1 MGRTKTKKK
10 TAARTVEVPA
20 SPLPPTAPSISSLL
34 EKAQSLIVQC
44 DYELAQRFITR
55 ILEQQ
60 PSNADAKEMLGVV
73 QLETGDIQ
81 AARVTFT
88 SLLPPNPDAPSPPP
102 PSAHLYLAQ
111 LCEDDPGL
119 ALKHYQAAI
128 EILTV
133 QLKGKERAVDLPRD
147 DEAEL
152 KSNIVRALVGQVEIW
167 MDPSYDLC
175 DDPAA
180 PKICEDLLASALQ
193 TDPGNAEALQALAS
207 VRMSQE
213 RPEEAKQ
220 CLEQAWSAWKDLDLD
235 DPKLPPIP
243 TRLALVKLFL
253 ELGLYPPALLVL
265 HGVMASDD
273 QDVEAWYLEGW
284 CFFLMSEKAQEN
296 GGKLDEL
303 TWQELATDAR
313 DCLATC
319 EVLHMNEEHPDT
331 PLLEHVKELVA
342 KLDALGIKPSPVGDD
357 DGEPQEGEWEDVDGS
372 EDSDGDVEMA

>member
-1 MGRTKTKKK
+1 MGRTRTKKK
-10 TAARTVEVPA
+10 TAARTPA
-20 SPLPPTAPSISSLL
+20 SPISSKVPSIPALF

-60 PSNADAKEMLGVV
+60 PSNAEAKEMLGVV
-73 QLETGDIQ
+73 QLEMGDIT
-81 AARVTFT
+81 AARATFT
-88 SLLPPNPDAPSPPP
+88 ALLPPNPDAPSPPP

-111 LCEDDPGL
+111 LSTDDPGL
-119 ALKHYQAAI
+119 ALNHYQAAI

-133 QLKGKERAVDLPRD
+133 QLKGKERAMDPPTD

-152 KSNIVRALVGQVEIW
+152 KHNIVRALIGQVEIW

-175 DDPAA
+175 FDPAA
-180 PKICEDLLASALQ
+180 EMTCEGLLASALQ
-193 TDPGNAEALQALAS
+193 TDPGNPEALQALAS
-207 VRMSQE
+207 VRMSQQ

-220 CLEQAWSAWKDLDLD
+220 CLEQAWSACKDLDID
-235 DPKLPPIP
+235 DPKLPPIS
-243 TRLALVKLFL
+243 TRLAMVKLFL
-253 ELGLYPPALLVL
+253 ELGLYTPALLVL

-273 QDVEAWYLEGW
+273 QEVEAWYLEGW
-284 CFFLMSEKAQEN
+284 CFFLMSEQAQEK

-319 EVLHMNEEHPDT
+319 EALHLNEGHPDT
-331 PLLEHVKELVA
+331 PLLEHVRELTA
-342 KLDALGIKPSPVGDD
+342 KLDVLGIKPSPVGED
-357 DGEPQEGEWEDVDGS
+357 DGDDEEGDWEDAQDS
-372 EDSDGDVEMA
+372 EDGDADVEMA

>member
-1 MGRTKTKKK
+1 MTRTKTKKK
-10 TAARTVEVPA
+10 STARVPE
-20 SPLPPTAPSISSLL
+20 SPATPVHTAPSIPALL

-60 PSNADAKEMLGVV
+60 PANAEAKEMLGVV
-73 QLETGDIQ
+73 QLEMGEIE
-81 AARVTFT
+81 AARATFST
-88 SLLPPNPDAPSPPP
+88 LLPPNPDAPNPPP

-111 LCEDDPGL
+111 LSEDDPGL

-133 QLKGKERAVDLPRD
+133 QLKGKERAMDSPKD

-175 DDPAA
+175 FDPAA
-180 PKICEDLLASALQ
+180 PQTCEDLLASALQ

-220 CLEQAWSAWKDLDLD
+220 CLEQAWSAWKDLDID

-253 ELGLYPPALLVL
+253 ELALFPPALLVL
-265 HGVMASDD
+265 HGIMASDD
-273 QDVEAWYLEGW
+273 QEVEAWYLEGW
-284 CFFLMSEKAQEN
+284 CFFLMSEQAQEN
-296 GGKLDEL
+296 GGKLDDL

-319 EVLHMNEEHPDT
+319 EVLHTNEGHPDT

-342 KLDALGIKPSPVGDD
+342 KLDALGIKPSPVGEDD
-357 DGEPQEGEWEDVDGS
+357 REGEGEWEDADGS
-372 EDSDGDVEMA
+372 EDGDGDGDVEMA